1 LDVILEQPP
10 AVNRNE
16 PEPCRDSWTA
26 GGQTKL
32 VLSSKNRG
40 WSCLTAEL
48 RYLGKGVNPWRGALS
63 DIEVCVDVCG
73 NGSLVTRQAS
83 GIQDS
88 TVALRDTVWLTPPN
102 WHEGSIAIAND
113 LPEIMHI
120 YLPPSQ
126 FTPDK
131 LGLDIDAS
139 AIGALRYDSAFR
151 DPLLG
156 EIARAIVSELQ
167 AETSAGRP
175 LVESLANSMA
185 ARLVQTHACAP
196 ASKSAASPASEGLDR
211 RRLARVLDYIEANL
225 EGDLTLD
232 GMASIACL
240 SRYHFARAFKQ
251 AVGQTPH
258 RYVSVRRLDR
268 AKALLMQGDRS
279 LVDIALALSFSDQAS
294 FTRAFRQATGRAPG
308 QYRREFGSRQHDP
321 SSAAIRQALPMLA

>member
-1 LDVILEQPP
+1 MH
-10 AVNRNE
+10 
-16 PEPCRDSWTA
+16 
-26 GGQTKL
+26 
-32 VLSSKNRG
+32 
-40 WSCLTAEL
+40 
-48 RYLGKGVNPWRGALS
+48 PWRGALF

-73 NGSLVTRQAS
+73 NGSLVTRQAT

-88 TVALRDTVWLTPPN
+88 TVALRDTVWVTPPN
-102 WHEGSIAIAND
+102 WHEGLIAIAND

-131 LGLDIDAS
+131 LGLDIDES
-139 AIGALRYDSAFR
+139 AIGALRYDRAFR

-175 LVESLANSMA
+175 LVEALANSMA
-185 ARLVQTHACAP
+185 ARLIQTHARAP
-196 ASKSAASPASEGLDR
+196 ASTSAASPASEGLDR

-268 AKALLMQGDRS
+268 AKALLTQGDRS

-308 QYRREFGSRQHDP
+308 QYRREFGSRQHDS
-321 SSAAIRQALPMLA
+321 SSAVIRQGFPMLA